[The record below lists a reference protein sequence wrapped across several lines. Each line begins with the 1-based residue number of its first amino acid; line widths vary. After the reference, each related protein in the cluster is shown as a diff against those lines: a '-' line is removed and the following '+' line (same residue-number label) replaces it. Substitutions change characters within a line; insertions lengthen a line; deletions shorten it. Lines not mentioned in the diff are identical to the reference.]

1 MLLNINR
8 TNLSVFVNLP
18 QMLCK
23 HLHWFHIIQATKV
36 AENGMLQFTP
46 CRHAIRPTGKP
57 KYHLHQTETCQNHKT
72 DFDVIVS
79 VTLLHSSG
87 KLHNGFIL
95 SLAYRLHKRCRIT
108 DLLLN
113 YNIYTKKCYNFSHSN
128 LHLFPLLYKMRKEC
142 NTQEAVPIQHN
153 SASKC
158 HIIHQRH
165 LLVLLYIRQCY
176 NVSQENYHISVLFNS
191 IHG

>member
-113 YNIYTKKCYNFSHSN
+113 YNIYTKNVITSPTVICIYFHYCTKCGKNATHKKQYRFNI
-128 LHLFPLLYKMRKEC
+128 
-142 NTQEAVPIQHN
+142 T
-153 SASKC
+153 
-158 HIIHQRH
+158 
-165 LLVLLYIRQCY
+165 VLP
-176 NVSQENYHISVLFNS
+176 NVI
-191 IHG
+191 